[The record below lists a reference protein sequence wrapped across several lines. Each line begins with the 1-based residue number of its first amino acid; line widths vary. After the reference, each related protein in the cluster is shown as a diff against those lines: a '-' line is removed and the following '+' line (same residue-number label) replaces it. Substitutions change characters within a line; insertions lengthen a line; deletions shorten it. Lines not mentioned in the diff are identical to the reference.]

1 MDYLLTLRC
10 AKLIEVRPL
19 LVCQRSV
26 ETLQRWLHD
35 LDCLHNC
42 QHLVDRAICLK
53 KPAALLVASFSPSSA
68 VRWISVGLTACMMR
82 SIGGLAAWLRQIHQ
96 TATPTCRGAGTRSR
110 WAISSSPSKVFKT
123 AGTKRL
129 ERCDCLP
136 TARRRGDEQHHR
148 QALHRSRIQEP
159 VPR

>member
-10 AKLIEVRPL
+10 AELIEVRPL

-53 KPAALLVASFSPSSA
+53 KTGSFISGIIQSFERCAL
-68 VRWISVGLTACMMR
+68 VGLTACMMR